1 MEINGMTRTCGL
13 IGNPVGHTMS
23 PFLHDRLAGKTNEN
37 LVYVPLLVQ
46 TGQLK
51 EAVAGAYAL
60 NFLGCNVTIPYKTD
74 VLSFL
79 KEIDPLAERIGA
91 VNTLVRIEGGWKGY
105 NTDMPGLYRA
115 MRRDGVVIE
124 GEQVVILGAGGVARA
139 VAMML
144 AEKGAKR
151 IWILNRTTEK
161 AQAIAGEINRLF
173 DQRPAEALALQDYAA
188 LKKEGSFL
196 AIQATNVG
204 MYPDTEKAVIED
216 ADFYSM
222 IHTGYDLIFNPR
234 RTRFMEL
241 VNLSGG
247 RAFDGLRMLLYQGV
261 IAFELWTGKDIDDRA
276 ADEIYEQMCLL

>member
-188 LKKEGSFL
+188 LKKEGFFL

>member
-23 PFLHDRLAGKTNEN
+23 PFLHGRLAEKAHEN
-37 LVYVPLLVQ
+37 LVYVPLPVQ
-46 TGQLK
+46 RGQLK
-51 EAVAGAYAL
+51 EAVEGAYAL

-74 VLSFL
+74 VLAFL

-115 MRRDGVVIE
+115 MRRDGVSIE

-151 IWILNRTTEK
+151 IWILNRTPEK
-161 AQAIAGEINRLF
+161 AQIIAREINRLY
-173 DQRPAEALALQDYAA
+173 DQRPAEALALQDYAV

-204 MYPDTEKAVIED
+204 MFPDTGKAVIED
-216 ADFYSM
+216 EDFYSI

-234 RTRFMEL
+234 KTRFMEL
-241 VNLSGG
+241 VDLSGG
-247 RAFDGLRMLLYQGV
+247 RAYDGLRMLLYQGV
-261 IAFELWTGKDIDDRA
+261 IAFELWTGKDIEDHA